1 MHLPLVKRVIVV
13 NSILFIF
20 QVFHQCVGKNQTSN
34 FLWFKGEHTNR
45 TILNWNGFFAHKRID
60 KLSLID
66 LDDAL
71 AN

>member
-1 MHLPLVKRVIVV
+1 
-13 NSILFIF
+13 
-20 QVFHQCVGKNQTSN
+20 VGKNQTSN